1 VTTTAS
7 ETTPFDDATAVET
20 NDDSTVDRARARRRR
35 AREARARNESESRV
49 GNRTS

>member
-20 NDDSTVDRARARRRR
+20 NDDSTVDRARARG
-35 AREARARNESESRV
+35 ARAERIRIA
-49 GNRTS
+49 RR